1 MLVAA
6 LILGNFFV
14 NITEKEIDPFPAHL
28 QRYGQVWEDFD
39 KAFNIIFLFELLL
52 NAWSCGGPYRK
63 FWSSGWNNFD
73 FLVVAVGILLM
84 SGAIPSDSPL
94 SNLKMMRAFRVF
106 RLFKRIKS
114 LNKVIMALLKAIPGV
129 SNAFVIMV
137 IIMMIYAILAVEYFA
152 QLGQGCVGR
161 DEAGRP
167 ALDEKCFGEHPYNTY
182 LTTNDDGSNQT
193 ISAETARG
201 FVFGWEYY
209 GTFTKALYTLFQ
221 VMTGESWSEAVA
233 RPLLFGLY
241 GGKGG
246 VLVSLY
252 FVSFILLMQ
261 IVLTNVVVAVL
272 LDKFVEDPVPEA
284 NNEPPPQIDAS
295 DFLGGMGLDD
305 DEEEEAS
312 VHGTARPSR
321 AMTDAPAYAQPGT
334 AASVG
339 HGHGHATSPAV
350 TASPSPSNSGSKRA
364 APPYEKSGFPV
375 VDATVAPLGS
385 SSSLEDKLNLL
396 LQEMVSLRVAVGRC
410 EAGLEELR
418 HAKGSPRKGRT
429 GSPRRV

>member
-161 DEAGRP
+161 DEA
-167 ALDEKCFGEHPYNTY
+167 
-182 LTTNDDGSNQT
+182 
-193 ISAETARG
+193 
-201 FVFGWEYY
+201 
-209 GTFTKALYTLFQ
+209 
-221 VMTGESWSEAVA
+221 
-233 RPLLFGLY
+233 
-241 GGKGG
+241 
-246 VLVSLY
+246 
-252 FVSFILLMQ
+252 
-261 IVLTNVVVAVL
+261 NV
-272 LDKFVEDPVPEA
+272 
-284 NNEPPPQIDAS
+284 
-295 DFLGGMGLDD
+295 
-305 DEEEEAS
+305 
-312 VHGTARPSR
+312 
-321 AMTDAPAYAQPGT
+321 
-334 AASVG
+334 
-339 HGHGHATSPAV
+339 
-350 TASPSPSNSGSKRA
+350 
-364 APPYEKSGFPV
+364 
-375 VDATVAPLGS
+375 ATV
-385 SSSLEDKLNLL
+385 
-396 LQEMVSLRVAVGRC
+396 VSVLRVACAISFSFFSTVGC
-410 EAGLEELR
+410 MPAP
-418 HAKGSPRKGRT
+418 APRVSR
-429 GSPRRV
+429 